1 MNWLF
6 FSIATALLWGTAEL
20 FYKKGAQPDEKY
32 SHLKISV
39 WVGVVM
45 GAHAIYTLLTQD
57 IGYNPANLLIY
68 LPVSLFYIFSMTF
81 SYFGMRF
88 LEESISDPI
97 ENTAGV
103 ICVLLF
109 AIFMGDEFSALTWI
123 AVAVITLGVVGVSYI
138 ENRGETPR
146 KKLLGKKLAIV
157 AFCMP
162 FVYALLD
169 AFGTFL
175 DDAFFLVEDIA
186 NAPFVDVTEETI
198 EAVANPSYELPFALF
213 ALFMGDEFSWLT
225 WLSVGVITVGVV
237 GVSYLE
243 NHGETTR
250 KKNYGKALAIISFC
264 MPFVYALLDAFGTF
278 LDDAFFL
285 IEDVASSPL
294 VDVTEETIEA
304 VANTSYEL
312 TFALFA
318 LCLFIF
324 MKSKKVKFGS
334 VPQHKDKIL
343 AAVFETAGQFTYVYA
358 LGGVD
363 AVAAPIL
370 SSVCV
375 VSLLLSRIFLKEK
388 LSWKTYAFIAVVIV
402 GILLLA
408 VSEEL

>member
-1 MNWLF
+1 MAWLF
-6 FSIATALLWGTAEL
+6 FSIATAILWGAAEL
-20 FYKKGAQPDEKY
+20 FYKKGALPNEKY
-32 SHLKISV
+32 SHLKICV
-39 WVGVVM
+39 CVGAVM
-45 GAHAIYTLLTQD
+45 GLHAIFTLLTQD
-57 IGYNPANLLIY
+57 INYNPINIIRY
-68 LPVSLFYIFSMTF
+68 LPVSLFYIISMAF

-103 ICVLLF
+103 ICTLLF
-109 AIFMGDEFSALTWI
+109 VIFLQEEISWLTW
-123 AVAVITLGVVGVSYI
+123 VAIGVITVGVLGVSFL
-138 ENRGETPR
+138 ENRGETTR
-146 KKLLGKKLAIV
+146 KKNYGKTLAIV

-175 DDAFFLVEDIA
+175 DDAFFL
-186 NAPFVDVTEETI
+186 
-198 EAVANPSYELPFALF
+198 
-213 ALFMGDEFSWLT
+213 
-225 WLSVGVITVGVV
+225 
-237 GVSYLE
+237 
-243 NHGETTR
+243 
-250 KKNYGKALAIISFC
+250 
-264 MPFVYALLDAFGTF
+264 
-278 LDDAFFL
+278 
-285 IEDVASSPL
+285 IEDVANSPL
-294 VDVTEETIEA
+294 VDVTEETIED

-318 LCLFIF
+318 LGLFIF
-324 MKSKKVKFGS
+324 MKAKKIKFGPI
-334 VPQHKDKIL
+334 PQHKDKIL

-363 AVAAPIL
+363 AIAAPIL

-375 VSLLLSRIFLKEK
+375 VSLVLSRIFLKEK

>member
-1 MNWLF
+1 MSWLF
-6 FSIATALLWGTAEL
+6 FSIATAVLWGTAEL
-20 FYKKGAQPDEKY
+20 FYKKGARPDEKY

-45 GAHAIYTLLTQD
+45 GIHAIYTLLTQD
-57 IGYNPANLLIY
+57 IGYNPVNLLIY

-109 AIFMGDEFSALTWI
+109 SIFMGDEFSLLTWI
-123 AVAVITLGVVGVSYI
+123 AVVVITVGVVGVSYV
-138 ENRGETPR
+138 ENHGETQR
-146 KKLLGKKLAIV
+146 KKNLGKRLAIV

-186 NAPFVDVTEETI
+186 DAPF
-198 EAVANPSYELPFALF
+198 
-213 ALFMGDEFSWLT
+213 
-225 WLSVGVITVGVV
+225 
-237 GVSYLE
+237 
-243 NHGETTR
+243 
-250 KKNYGKALAIISFC
+250 
-264 MPFVYALLDAFGTF
+264 
-278 LDDAFFL
+278 
-285 IEDVASSPL
+285 

-318 LCLFIF
+318 LGLFIF
-324 MKSKKVKFGS
+324 MKAKKVKFGP

-375 VSLLLSRIFLKEK
+375 VSLVLSRIFLKEK

-408 VSEEL
+408 VAEEL

>member
-1 MNWLF
+1 MSWLF
-6 FSIATALLWGTAEL
+6 FAVGTALLWGTAEL
-20 FYKKGAQPDEKY
+20 FYKKGARADEKY
-32 SHLKISV
+32 SHLKICV
-39 WVGVVM
+39 WVGIVM
-45 GAHAIYTLLTQD
+45 GAHAIFTLLTQD
-57 IGYNPANLLIY
+57 INYNPINIIRY
-68 LPVSLFYIFSMTF
+68 LPVSLFYIISMAF

-109 AIFMGDEFSALTWI
+109 VLVFKDEYSLLTWI
-123 AVAVITLGVVGVSYI
+123 AIAVITIGVLGVSFL
-138 ENRGETPR
+138 ENR
-146 KKLLGKKLAIV
+146 
-157 AFCMP
+157 
-162 FVYALLD
+162 
-169 AFGTFL
+169 
-175 DDAFFLVEDIA
+175 
-186 NAPFVDVTEETI
+186 
-198 EAVANPSYELPFALF
+198 
-213 ALFMGDEFSWLT
+213 
-225 WLSVGVITVGVV
+225 
-237 GVSYLE
+237 
-243 NHGETTR
+243 GETTR
-250 KKNYGKALAIISFC
+250 KKKLGKTLAVVAFC

-285 IEDVASSPL
+285 IEDVANSPL
-294 VDVTEETIEA
+294 QDVTSDTIEA

-318 LCLFIF
+318 LGLFIF
-324 MKSKKVKFGS
+324 MKAKKVKFGPI
-334 VPQHKDKIL
+334 PQHKDKIL

-388 LSWKTYAFIAVVIV
+388 LPRKTYIFIAVVII

>member
-1 MNWLF
+1 M
-6 FSIATALLWGTAEL
+6 A
-20 FYKKGAQPDEKY
+20 
-32 SHLKISV
+32 
-39 WVGVVM
+39 
-45 GAHAIYTLLTQD
+45 
-57 IGYNPANLLIY
+57 
-68 LPVSLFYIFSMTF
+68 F

-109 AIFMGDEFSALTWI
+109 AIFMGDEFSVLTWI
-123 AVAVITLGVVGVSYI
+123 AVGVITVGVVGVSFL

-146 KKLLGKKLAIV
+146 KKNYGKVLAVV
-157 AFCMP
+157 AFIMP
-162 FVYALLD
+162 FLYALLD

-175 DDAFFLVEDIA
+175 DDAFFLVED
-186 NAPFVDVTEETI
+186 
-198 EAVANPSYELPFALF
+198 
-213 ALFMGDEFSWLT
+213 
-225 WLSVGVITVGVV
+225 
-237 GVSYLE
+237 
-243 NHGETTR
+243 
-250 KKNYGKALAIISFC
+250 
-264 MPFVYALLDAFGTF
+264 
-278 LDDAFFL
+278 
-285 IEDVASSPL
+285 VASSPL
-294 VDVTEETIEA
+294 VGVTEETIEA

-318 LCLFIF
+318 LGLFIF
-324 MKSKKVKFGS
+324 MKAKKVKFGPIFTKNEDGKAS
-334 VPQHKDKIL
+334 FAVGHRDKLL

-375 VSLLLSRIFLKEK
+375 VSLVLSRIFLKEK
-388 LSWKTYAFIAVVIV
+388 LPKKTYLFIGIVII

>member
-1 MNWLF
+1 MSWLF

-20 FYKKGAQPDEKY
+20 FYKKGARPDEKY
-32 SHLKISV
+32 SHLKICV

-45 GAHAIYTLLTQD
+45 GAHAIFTLLTQD
-57 IGYNPANLLIY
+57 IGYNPINLLVY
-68 LPVSLFYIFSMTF
+68 APVSLFYIISMAF

-109 AIFMGDEFSALTWI
+109 AIFMGDEFSVLTW
-123 AVAVITLGVVGVSYI
+123 VAVGVITVGVVGVSYL
-138 ENRGETPR
+138 ENHGETPR
-146 KKLLGKKLAIV
+146 KKNLGKKLAIV
-157 AFCMP
+157 SFCMP
-162 FVYALLD
+162 FLYALLD

-198 EAVANPSYELPFALF
+198 EAVAN
-213 ALFMGDEFSWLT
+213 
-225 WLSVGVITVGVV
+225 
-237 GVSYLE
+237 
-243 NHGETTR
+243 
-250 KKNYGKALAIISFC
+250 
-264 MPFVYALLDAFGTF
+264 
-278 LDDAFFL
+278 
-285 IEDVASSPL
+285 
-294 VDVTEETIEA
+294 
-304 VANTSYEL
+304 TSYEL

-318 LCLFIF
+318 LGLFIF
-324 MKSKKVKFGS
+324 MKAKKVKFGP

-358 LGGVD
+358 LGGQD
-363 AVAAPIL
+363 AIAAPIL

-375 VSLLLSRIFLKEK
+375 VSLVLSHIFLKEK
-388 LSWKTYAFIAVVIV
+388 LSWKTYIFIGIVII

-408 VSEEL
+408 VAEEL

>member
-1 MNWLF
+1 MSWLF
-6 FSIATALLWGTAEL
+6 FSIATAVLWGTAEL
-20 FYKKGAQPDEKY
+20 FYKKGARPDEKY
-32 SHLKISV
+32 SHLKICV
-39 WVGVVM
+39 WVGIVM
-45 GAHAIYTLLTQD
+45 GLHAVFTLLTQD
-57 IGYNPANLLIY
+57 IGYNPVNIIRY
-68 LPVSLFYIFSMTF
+68 LPVSLMYIVSMAF

-103 ICVLLF
+103 LCVVLF
-109 AIFMGDEFSALTWI
+109 AVFMKDEFSILTWV
-123 AVAVITLGVVGVSYI
+123 AVAIIAFGVVGVGYL
-138 ENRGETPR
+138 ENKGETPR
-146 KKLLGKKLAIV
+146 KKKYGKKLAII
-157 AFCMP
+157 AFIMP
-162 FVYALLD
+162 FIYAFLD

-186 NAPFVDVTEETI
+186 ET
-198 EAVANPSYELPFALF
+198 
-213 ALFMGDEFSWLT
+213 
-225 WLSVGVITVGVV
+225 
-237 GVSYLE
+237 
-243 NHGETTR
+243 
-250 KKNYGKALAIISFC
+250 
-264 MPFVYALLDAFGTF
+264 
-278 LDDAFFL
+278 
-285 IEDVASSPL
+285 PL

-318 LCLFIF
+318 LGLFIF
-324 MKSKKVKFGS
+324 MKSKKVKFGG

-375 VSLLLSRIFLKEK
+375 ISLLLSRIFLKEK
-388 LSWKTYAFIAVVIV
+388 LSWKTYLFIGIVIV

-408 VSEEL
+408 VAEEL

>member
-1 MNWLF
+1 MSWLF
-6 FSIATALLWGTAEL
+6 FSVATALLWGTAEL
-20 FYKKGAQPDEKY
+20 FYKKGAQPNERY
-32 SHLKISV
+32 SHLKICI
-39 WVGVVM
+39 WVGIVM
-45 GAHAIYTLLTQD
+45 GAHAIFTLLTQN
-57 IGYNPANLLIY
+57 IGYNPINLIRY
-68 LPVSLFYIFSMTF
+68 LPVSLFYIVSMAF

-109 AIFMGDEFSALTWI
+109 ALFMGDEFSVLTW
-123 AVAVITLGVVGVSYI
+123 VAVGVITVGVVGVSFL
-138 ENRGETPR
+138 ENRGETTR
-146 KKLLGKKLAIV
+146 KKNYGKVLAVV
-157 AFCMP
+157 AFIMP
-162 FVYALLD
+162 FLYALLD

-175 DDAFFLVEDIA
+175 DDAFFLVED
-186 NAPFVDVTEETI
+186 
-198 EAVANPSYELPFALF
+198 
-213 ALFMGDEFSWLT
+213 
-225 WLSVGVITVGVV
+225 
-237 GVSYLE
+237 VS
-243 NHGETTR
+243 
-250 KKNYGKALAIISFC
+250 
-264 MPFVYALLDAFGTF
+264 
-278 LDDAFFL
+278 
-285 IEDVASSPL
+285 SSPL

-318 LCLFIF
+318 LGLFIF
-324 MKSKKVKFGS
+324 LKTKKVKFGPIFS
-334 VPQHKDKIL
+334 KNESGKFTFAASHRDKLL

-408 VSEEL
+408 VAEEL

>member
-6 FSIATALLWGTAEL
+6 FSIATAVLWGAAEL
-20 FYKKGAQPDEKY
+20 FYKKGALPNEKF
-32 SHLKISV
+32 SHLKICV

-45 GAHAIYTLLTQD
+45 GAHAIFTLLTQD
-57 IGYNPANLLIY
+57 INYDPINIIRY
-68 LPVSLFYIFSMTF
+68 LPVSLFYIISMAF
-81 SYFGMRF
+81 SYFGMRY

-109 AIFMGDEFSALTWI
+109 AIFMGDSFHPLTWI
-123 AVAVITLGVVGVSYI
+123 AVAVIAVGVIGVSYL
-138 ENRGETPR
+138 ENKGDTPR
-146 KKLLGKKLAIV
+146 KKHLGKKLAIA

-175 DDAFFLVEDIA
+175 DDAFFLVED
-186 NAPFVDVTEETI
+186 
-198 EAVANPSYELPFALF
+198 
-213 ALFMGDEFSWLT
+213 
-225 WLSVGVITVGVV
+225 
-237 GVSYLE
+237 VSK
-243 NHGETTR
+243 T
-250 KKNYGKALAIISFC
+250 
-264 MPFVYALLDAFGTF
+264 
-278 LDDAFFL
+278 
-285 IEDVASSPL
+285 PL
-294 VDVTEETIEA
+294 VNVTSDTIEA

-318 LCLFIF
+318 LGLFIF
-324 MKSKKVKFGS
+324 MKAKKVKFG
-334 VPQHKDKIL
+334 PIPKHKDKIL

-388 LSWKTYAFIAVVIV
+388 LSWKTYAFITVVII

-408 VSEEL
+408 ISEEL

>member
-1 MNWLF
+1 MSWLF
-6 FSIATALLWGTAEL
+6 FSIATAVLWGTAEL
-20 FYKKGAQPDEKY
+20 FYKKGAQPGEKY

-45 GAHAIYTLLTQD
+45 GLHAIYTLLTQD
-57 IGYNPANLLIY
+57 IGFNPVNILIY

-88 LEESISDPI
+88 IEESISDPI

-109 AIFMGDEFSALTWI
+109 AIFMGDEFSWLTWLS
-123 AVAVITLGVVGVSYI
+123 VGVIGVGVFGVSYL
-138 ENRGETPR
+138 ENKGETPR
-146 KKLLGKKLAIV
+146 KKNLGKTLAIV

-198 EAVANPSYELPFALF
+198 EAVAN
-213 ALFMGDEFSWLT
+213 
-225 WLSVGVITVGVV
+225 
-237 GVSYLE
+237 
-243 NHGETTR
+243 
-250 KKNYGKALAIISFC
+250 
-264 MPFVYALLDAFGTF
+264 
-278 LDDAFFL
+278 
-285 IEDVASSPL
+285 
-294 VDVTEETIEA
+294 
-304 VANTSYEL
+304 TSYEL

-318 LCLFIF
+318 LILFLF
-324 MKSKKVKFGS
+324 MKAKGVKFGP

-388 LSWKTYAFIAVVIV
+388 LSWKTYAMIAVVIM

>member
-1 MNWLF
+1 MSWLF
-6 FSIATALLWGTAEL
+6 FAIGTALLWGIAEL
-20 FYKKGAQPDEKY
+20 FYKKGARPDEKY
-32 SHLKISV
+32 SHLKICV

-45 GAHAIYTLLTQD
+45 GAHAIFTLLTQD
-57 IGYNPANLLIY
+57 INYNPINIICY
-68 LPVSLFYIFSMTF
+68 LPVSLFYIISMAF

-88 LEESISDPI
+88 IEESISDPI

-109 AIFMGDEFSALTWI
+109 AIFMGDTFHWLTWVS
-123 AVAVITLGVVGVSYI
+123 VAVI
-138 ENRGETPR
+138 
-146 KKLLGKKLAIV
+146 A
-157 AFCMP
+157 
-162 FVYALLD
+162 
-169 AFGTFL
+169 
-175 DDAFFLVEDIA
+175 
-186 NAPFVDVTEETI
+186 
-198 EAVANPSYELPFALF
+198 
-213 ALFMGDEFSWLT
+213 
-225 WLSVGVITVGVV
+225 VGVV

-243 NHGETTR
+243 NRGETTR
-250 KKNYGKALAIISFC
+250 KKKMGKVMALVAFC
-264 MPFVYALLDAFGTF
+264 MPFLYALLDAFGTF

-294 VDVTEETIEA
+294 IDVTEDTIEA

-318 LCLFIF
+318 LGLFIF
-324 MKSKKVKFGS
+324 LKSKKVKFGPVS
-334 VPQHKDKIL
+334 QNRDKVL

-370 SSVCV
+370 SSVCI

-388 LSWKTYAFIAVVIV
+388 LSWKTYVFIAIVIV

-408 VSEEL
+408 ISEEL

>member
-1 MNWLF
+1 MSWLF
-6 FSIATALLWGTAEL
+6 FSIATAVLWGTAEL
-20 FYKKGAQPDEKY
+20 FYKKGAQPNEKY
-32 SHLKISV
+32 SHLKICV

-45 GAHAIYTLLTQD
+45 GAHAIFTLLTQNID
-57 IGYNPANLLIY
+57 YNPINLLVY
-68 LPVSLFYIFSMTF
+68 APVSLFYIISMAF

-109 AIFMGDEFSALTWI
+109 AIFMGDEFSVLTW
-123 AVAVITLGVVGVSYI
+123 VAVGVITVGVVGVSYL
-138 ENRGETPR
+138 ENHGETPR
-146 KKLLGKKLAIV
+146 KKNLGKKLAIV
-157 AFCMP
+157 SFCMP
-162 FVYALLD
+162 FLYALLD

-186 NAPFVDVTEETI
+186 SAPFVDVTEET
-198 EAVANPSYELPFALF
+198 
-213 ALFMGDEFSWLT
+213 M
-225 WLSVGVITVGVV
+225 
-237 GVSYLE
+237 
-243 NHGETTR
+243 
-250 KKNYGKALAIISFC
+250 
-264 MPFVYALLDAFGTF
+264 
-278 LDDAFFL
+278 
-285 IEDVASSPL
+285 
-294 VDVTEETIEA
+294 EA

-318 LCLFIF
+318 LGLFLF
-324 MKSKKVKFGS
+324 MKAKKVKFGP

-363 AVAAPIL
+363 AIAAPIL

-408 VSEEL
+408 VAEEL

>member
-1 MNWLF
+1 MSWLF
-6 FSIATALLWGTAEL
+6 FSIATAVLWGAAEL
-20 FYKKGAQPDEKY
+20 FYKKGAQPNEKY
-32 SHLKISV
+32 SHLKICV
-39 WVGVVM
+39 WVGIVM
-45 GAHAIYTLLTQD
+45 GAHAIFTLLTQD
-57 IGYNPANLLIY
+57 IGYNPVNLIRY
-68 LPVSLFYIFSMTF
+68 LPVSLMYIVSMAF

-123 AVAVITLGVVGVSYI
+123 AIAVIAVGVVGVGYL
-138 ENRGETPR
+138 ENHGETTR
-146 KKLLGKKLAIV
+146 KKKLGKKLAVV

-175 DDAFFLVEDIA
+175 DDAFFLVEDISA
-186 NAPFVDVTEETI
+186 T
-198 EAVANPSYELPFALF
+198 
-213 ALFMGDEFSWLT
+213 
-225 WLSVGVITVGVV
+225 
-237 GVSYLE
+237 
-243 NHGETTR
+243 
-250 KKNYGKALAIISFC
+250 
-264 MPFVYALLDAFGTF
+264 
-278 LDDAFFL
+278 
-285 IEDVASSPL
+285 PL

-318 LCLFIF
+318 LGLFIF
-324 MKSKKVKFGS
+324 MKAKKVTFGP

-370 SSVCV
+370 SSVCI

-388 LSWKTYAFIAVVIV
+388 LTWKTYAFIAVVIV

-408 VSEEL
+408 VAEEL

>member
-1 MNWLF
+1 MSWLF
-6 FSIATALLWGTAEL
+6 FAIGTAVLWGAAEL
-20 FYKKGAQPDEKY
+20 FYKKGARPDEKY
-32 SHLKISV
+32 SHLKICV

-45 GAHAIYTLLTQD
+45 GIHAVFTLLTQD
-57 IGYNPANLLIY
+57 INYNPINIIRY
-68 LPVSLFYIFSMTF
+68 LPVSLFYIISMAF

-109 AIFMGDEFSALTWI
+109 A
-123 AVAVITLGVVGVSYI
+123 
-138 ENRGETPR
+138 
-146 KKLLGKKLAIV
+146 
-157 AFCMP
+157 
-162 FVYALLD
+162 
-169 AFGTFL
+169 
-175 DDAFFLVEDIA
+175 
-186 NAPFVDVTEETI
+186 
-198 EAVANPSYELPFALF
+198 
-213 ALFMGDEFSWLT
+213 LFMGDEFSWLT
-225 WLSVGVITVGVV
+225 WVAVGVIGVGVV

-250 KKNYGKALAIISFC
+250 KKNYGKVLAVVAFI
-264 MPFVYALLDAFGTF
+264 MPFLYALLDAFGTF

-285 IEDVASSPL
+285 IEDVANSPL
-294 VDVTEETIEA
+294 VDVTEDTIED

-318 LCLFIF
+318 LGLFIF
-324 MKSKKVKFGS
+324 MKAKKVKFGP

-388 LSWKTYAFIAVVIV
+388 LSWKTYVFIGVVII

>member
-1 MNWLF
+1 MSWLF

-20 FYKKGAQPDEKY
+20 FYKKGARPDEKF
-32 SHLKISV
+32 SHLKICI
-39 WVGVVM
+39 WVGIIM
-45 GAHAIYTLLTQD
+45 GAHAIFTLLTQN
-57 IGYNPANLLIY
+57 IGYNPINLIRY
-68 LPVSLFYIFSMTF
+68 LPVSLFYIVSMAF

-109 AIFMGDEFSALTWI
+109 ALFMGDEFSALTWI
-123 AVAVITLGVVGVSYI
+123 AV
-138 ENRGETPR
+138 
-146 KKLLGKKLAIV
+146 
-157 AFCMP
+157 
-162 FVYALLD
+162 
-169 AFGTFL
+169 
-175 DDAFFLVEDIA
+175 
-186 NAPFVDVTEETI
+186 
-198 EAVANPSYELPFALF
+198 
-213 ALFMGDEFSWLT
+213 
-225 WLSVGVITVGVV
+225 GVITVGVV
-237 GVSYLE
+237 GVSFLE
-243 NHGETTR
+243 NRGETPR
-250 KKNYGKALAIISFC
+250 KKNYGKALAVVAFI
-264 MPFVYALLDAFGTF
+264 MPFLYALLDAFGTF

-285 IEDVASSPL
+285 IEDVANSPL

-318 LCLFIF
+318 LGLFIF
-324 MKSKKVKFGS
+324 MKAKKVKFGPIFTKKES
-334 VPQHKDKIL
+334 GKFSFAAGHRDKLL

-388 LSWKTYAFIAVVIV
+388 LSWKTYAFIAVVII

-408 VSEEL
+408 ISEEL

>member
-1 MNWLF
+1 MSWLF

-20 FYKKGAQPDEKY
+20 FYKKGALPNEKY
-32 SHLKISV
+32 SHLKICV

-45 GAHAIYTLLTQD
+45 GAHAIFTLLTQD
-57 IGYNPANLLIY
+57 INYNPVNLLVY
-68 LPVSLFYIFSMTF
+68 LPVSLFYIISMAF

-109 AIFMGDEFSALTWI
+109 AVFMGDEFSLLTW
-123 AVAVITLGVVGVSYI
+123 VA
-138 ENRGETPR
+138 
-146 KKLLGKKLAIV
+146 
-157 AFCMP
+157 
-162 FVYALLD
+162 
-169 AFGTFL
+169 
-175 DDAFFLVEDIA
+175 
-186 NAPFVDVTEETI
+186 
-198 EAVANPSYELPFALF
+198 
-213 ALFMGDEFSWLT
+213 
-225 WLSVGVITVGVV
+225 VGVITVGVV

-243 NHGETTR
+243 NRGETPR
-250 KKNYGKALAIISFC
+250 KKTYGKTLAVVSFI
-264 MPFVYALLDAFGTF
+264 MPFLYALLDAFGTF
-278 LDDAFFL
+278 FDDAFFL
-285 IEDVASSPL
+285 VEDVAATPL

-318 LCLFIF
+318 LILFIF
-324 MKSKKVKFGS
+324 MKYKKVKFGAI
-334 VPQHKDKIL
+334 PQHKDKIL

-388 LSWKTYAFIAVVIV
+388 LSWKTYAFITVVII

-408 VSEEL
+408 VAEEL

>member
-1 MNWLF
+1 MSWLF
-6 FSIATALLWGTAEL
+6 FSVATALLWGTAEL

-32 SHLKISV
+32 SHLKICI
-39 WVGVVM
+39 WVGIVM
-45 GAHAIYTLLTQD
+45 GAHAIFTLLTQD
-57 IGYNPANLLIY
+57 INYNPINIIRY
-68 LPVSLFYIFSMTF
+68 LPVSLFYIVSMAF

-103 ICVLLF
+103 ICTLMFV
-109 AIFMGDEFSALTWI
+109 IFMQEEISLFTWI
-123 AVAVITLGVVGVSYI
+123 AIAVITIGVLGVS
-138 ENRGETPR
+138 
-146 KKLLGKKLAIV
+146 
-157 AFCMP
+157 F
-162 FVYALLD
+162 
-169 AFGTFL
+169 
-175 DDAFFLVEDIA
+175 
-186 NAPFVDVTEETI
+186 
-198 EAVANPSYELPFALF
+198 
-213 ALFMGDEFSWLT
+213 
-225 WLSVGVITVGVV
+225 
-237 GVSYLE
+237 LE

-250 KKNYGKALAIISFC
+250 KKKLGKKLAVVAFC

-285 IEDVASSPL
+285 IEDAASSPF
-294 VDVTEETIEA
+294 VDVTNDTIEA

-318 LCLFIF
+318 LGLFIF
-324 MKSKKVKFGS
+324 MKAKKVKFG
-334 VPQHKDKIL
+334 PFPKHKDKIL

-388 LSWKTYAFIAVVIV
+388 LSWKTYVFIAIVII

>member
-1 MNWLF
+1 MSWLF
-6 FSIATALLWGTAEL
+6 FSVATALLWGTAEL
-20 FYKKGAQPDEKY
+20 FYKKGARPDEKY
-32 SHLKISV
+32 SHLKICV
-39 WVGVVM
+39 WVGIVM
-45 GAHAIYTLLTQD
+45 GLHAVFTLLTQD
-57 IGYNPANLLIY
+57 INYNPINLLVY
-68 LPVSLFYIFSMTF
+68 LPVSLFYIISMAF

-109 AIFMGDEFSALTWI
+109 ALFMGDEFSWLTWV
-123 AVAVITLGVVGVSYI
+123 AVAVIAVGVVGVSYL

-146 KKLLGKKLAIV
+146 KKNYGKVLAVV
-157 AFCMP
+157 AFIMP

-186 NAPFVDVTEETI
+186 NT
-198 EAVANPSYELPFALF
+198 
-213 ALFMGDEFSWLT
+213 
-225 WLSVGVITVGVV
+225 
-237 GVSYLE
+237 
-243 NHGETTR
+243 
-250 KKNYGKALAIISFC
+250 
-264 MPFVYALLDAFGTF
+264 
-278 LDDAFFL
+278 
-285 IEDVASSPL
+285 PL
-294 VDVTEETIEA
+294 VGVTEETIEA

-318 LCLFIF
+318 LGLFIF
-324 MKSKKVKFGS
+324 MKAKKVKFGG

-408 VSEEL
+408 ISEEL